1 MAGGAAGVLG
11 AWRGVSLDVRETTGW
26 EAAHRRAAGVPRP
39 DRGPV
44 RRGLLLSLDRGRL
57 HRGRRQG
64 ALRPLHQGDR
74 GAGVRRPDPQRAG
87 AVGAGRHGPALLRH
101 RGSHHASGNP
111 LPAVRPDRLGGG
123 GGLGRPVP
131 DLAARRLP
139 GAPRRPARPGPR
151 RPGLDPRPAAR
162 RAARRAQR
170 GRRRMTSAHAPVLL
184 NEVVDALQPR
194 AGQTVV
200 DGTFG
205 AGGYSRALLATGA
218 RVIAFDRDPTARRFA
233 QGLPAE
239 RFRLVERRFSEL
251 DAETG
256 EGAVDAVVFDIGVSS
271 MQLDEAERGFSFMRD
286 GPLDMRMAADG
297 PTAADLVNEAE
308 PAELARILFVYG
320 EERES
325 RRIARAI
332 ARRRE
337 EQPFTRTLELAEFI
351 EKALGG
357 RRGAKVHPAT
367 RSFQAI
373 RIAVN
378 EELSELEAG
387 LAAAE
392 RALKTG
398 GRLCVVTFHSLE
410 DRIVKTFFAVRAGK
424 TPAGSRHAP
433 PVEAAAAPSFQLLFN
448 GAQAPSAAE
457 LAANP
462 RARSAKLRAA
472 VRTDAPVWRA
482 AA

>member
-1 MAGGAAGVLG
+1 M
-11 AWRGVSLDVRETTGW
+11 T
-26 EAAHRRAAGVPRP
+26 
-39 DRGPV
+39 
-44 RRGLLLSLDRGRL
+44 
-57 HRGRRQG
+57 
-64 ALRPLHQGDR
+64 
-74 GAGVRRPDPQRAG
+74 
-87 AVGAGRHGPALLRH
+87 
-101 RGSHHASGNP
+101 
-111 LPAVRPDRLGGG
+111 
-123 GGLGRPVP
+123 
-131 DLAARRLP
+131 
-139 GAPRRPARPGPR
+139 AP
-151 RPGLDPRPAAR
+151 
-162 RAARRAQR
+162 
-170 GRRRMTSAHAPVLL
+170 HAPVMLD
-184 NEVVDALQPR
+184 EVVDALQPR

-200 DGTFG
+200 DATFG
-205 AGGYSRALLATGA
+205 AGGYSRGILATGA
-218 RVIAFDRDPTARRFA
+218 RVIAFDRDPTARRFTE
-233 QGLPAE
+233 GLPAD
-239 RFRLVERRFSEL
+239 RFRLVEARFSEL
-251 DAETG
+251 DTETG
-256 EGAVDAVVFDIGVSS
+256 AGGADAVVFDIGVSS

-286 GPLDMRMAADG
+286 GPLDMRMAATG

-351 EKALGG
+351 ERALGG
-357 RRGAKVHPAT
+357 RRGAKIHPAT

-378 EELSELEAG
+378 EELAELEAG

-392 RALKTG
+392 RALKSG

-410 DRIVKTFFAVRAGK
+410 DRIVKTFLTVRAGR

-448 GAQAPSAAE
+448 GARSASQEE
-457 LAANP
+457 LKANP

-472 VRTDAPVWRA
+472 VRTDAPAWRA

>member
-1 MAGGAAGVLG
+1 M
-11 AWRGVSLDVRETTGW
+11 T
-26 EAAHRRAAGVPRP
+26 
-39 DRGPV
+39 
-44 RRGLLLSLDRGRL
+44 
-57 HRGRRQG
+57 
-64 ALRPLHQGDR
+64 
-74 GAGVRRPDPQRAG
+74 
-87 AVGAGRHGPALLRH
+87 
-101 RGSHHASGNP
+101 
-111 LPAVRPDRLGGG
+111 
-123 GGLGRPVP
+123 
-131 DLAARRLP
+131 
-139 GAPRRPARPGPR
+139 AP
-151 RPGLDPRPAAR
+151 
-162 RAARRAQR
+162 
-170 GRRRMTSAHAPVLL
+170 HIPVLL
-184 NEVVDALQPR
+184 NEVVDAMQPA
-194 AGQTVV
+194 AGKTLV

-205 AGGYSRALLATGA
+205 AGGYSRALLGGGA
-218 RVIAFDRDPTARRFA
+218 AVIAFDRDPSARPFA
-233 QGLPAE
+233 ERLPAD

-251 DAETG
+251 DEETG
-256 EGAVDAVVFDIGVSS
+256 EGAVDGVVLDIGVSS
-271 MQLDEAERGFSFMRD
+271 MQLDQAERGFSFMRD

-308 PAELARILFVYG
+308 PEEIARILYVYG

-337 EQPFTRTLELAEFI
+337 EQPFSRTLELAEFI
-351 EKALGG
+351 EKTLGG

-378 EELSELEAG
+378 EELAELEAG

-392 RALKTG
+392 RALKTD

-410 DRIVKTFFAVRAGK
+410 DRIVKTFLAVRAGK
-424 TPAGSRHAP
+424 TPSGSRHAP
-433 PVEAAAAPSFQLLFN
+433 PVEAGAAPSFQLLFN
-448 GAQAPSAAE
+448 GAQGPSEAE

-472 VRTDAPVWRA
+472 VRTDAPAWRA

>member
-1 MAGGAAGVLG
+1 M
-11 AWRGVSLDVRETTGW
+11 TT
-26 EAAHRRAAGVPRP
+26 AHV
-39 DRGPV
+39 
-44 RRGLLLSLDRGRL
+44 
-57 HRGRRQG
+57 
-64 ALRPLHQGDR
+64 
-74 GAGVRRPDPQRAG
+74 
-87 AVGAGRHGPALLRH
+87 
-101 RGSHHASGNP
+101 
-111 LPAVRPDRLGGG
+111 
-123 GGLGRPVP
+123 
-131 DLAARRLP
+131 
-139 GAPRRPARPGPR
+139 
-151 RPGLDPRPAAR
+151 
-162 RAARRAQR
+162 
-170 GRRRMTSAHAPVLL
+170 PVLL
-184 NEVVDALQPR
+184 GEVVETLQPR
-194 AGQTVV
+194 AGKLVV
-200 DGTFG
+200 DATFG
-205 AGGYSRALLATGA
+205 AGGYSRALLQAGA
-218 RVIAFDRDPTARRFA
+218 QVIAFDRDPSARKFA
-233 QGLPAE
+233 TGLPAD
-239 RFRLVERRFSEL
+239 RFRLIERRFSEL

-256 EGAVDAVVFDIGVSS
+256 EAAVDGVVLDIGVSS
-271 MQLDEAERGFSFMRD
+271 MQLDEAERGFSFLRD

-337 EQPFTRTLELAEFI
+337 AQPFTRTLELAEFI
-351 EKALGG
+351 EKTLGG

-378 EELSELEAG
+378 EELAELEAG
-387 LAAAE
+387 LDAAE
-392 RALKTG
+392 RALKAG

-410 DRIVKTFFAVRAGK
+410 DRIVKTFLAVRAGR

-433 PVEAAAAPSFQLLFN
+433 PVGPAAAPSFNLLFN
-448 GAQAPSAAE
+448 GARGPSDAE

-472 VRTDAPVWRA
+472 VRTEAAVWRA